1 MAEKNEYGF
10 TILMPDLPGDLVDT
24 DGTHVD
30 YEGTVYRADEVD
42 RFIERLMRPSDVSQ
56 PNSGIA
62 S

>member
-30 YEGTVYRADEVD
+30 YEGVVYRADEVEA
-42 RFIERLMRPSDVSQ
+42 FIKNLGVKPGEIPS
-56 PNSGIA
+56 
-62 S
+62 